1 MTHLTEL
8 EERLAAPDGSVLR
21 DQLVQQ
27 LAGTELR
34 LRRQMAASL
43 PRAEF
48 AVASA
53 LADAALA
60 AQEVLEQWPGLA
72 PARSAVLQSPPP
84 VLRRSP

>member
-1 MTHLTEL
+1 MIHLTEL
-8 EERLAAPDGSVLR
+8 EERLAAASGSALR
-21 DQLVQQ
+21 DEMVQQ

-60 AQEVLEQWPGLA
+60 AQEILEQWPGLA
-72 PARSAVLQSPPP
+72 PAPPAVLQFTPPP
-84 VLRRSP
+84 RSSP